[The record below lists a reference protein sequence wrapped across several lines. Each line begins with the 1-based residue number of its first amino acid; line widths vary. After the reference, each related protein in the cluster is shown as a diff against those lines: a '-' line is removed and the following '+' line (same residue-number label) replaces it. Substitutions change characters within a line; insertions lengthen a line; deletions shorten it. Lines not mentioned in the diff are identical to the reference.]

1 MQLVGAIN
9 SGFQVPA
16 PALNMSLDFLSP
28 VPIFQPTYVHLRLD
42 RHDSFVCK
50 ICNFS
55 TGRAISPTA
64 SPLTMDPA
72 CKLAGA
78 LPSA

>member
-1 MQLVGAIN
+1 MQLVGAIK
-9 SGFQVPA
+9 
-16 PALNMSLDFLSP
+16 
-28 VPIFQPTYVHLRLD
+28 LRLSSSGAGPEYEF
-42 RHDSFVCK
+42 RHFVPRTDFPTDLVRSSTNRHESFVCN

-55 TGRAISPTA
+55 TGCAISPTA
-64 SPLTMDPA
+64 SPLTVDPA